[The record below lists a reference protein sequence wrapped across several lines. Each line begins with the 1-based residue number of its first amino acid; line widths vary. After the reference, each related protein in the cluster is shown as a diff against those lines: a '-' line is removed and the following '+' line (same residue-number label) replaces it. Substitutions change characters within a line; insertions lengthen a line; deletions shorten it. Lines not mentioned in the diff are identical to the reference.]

1 MFYGLLG
8 GAMSGLVGLS
18 GTAPIVAGLIILGCS
33 ALEIV
38 GTSVFILVGI
48 SLVGFLMHLHLGNV
62 NWKLVLMLAIGTS
75 TGAFFAPYILS
86 KFKKETLEK
95 FLTPIIIILTVVMGL
110 IVIFK

>member
-1 MFYGLLG
+1 
-8 GAMSGLVGLS
+8 MSGLVGLS

-48 SLVGFLMHLHLGNV
+48 SLVGFLMHLLLGNV

-75 TGAFFAPYILS
+75 SGASFAPYIWS
-86 KFKKETLEK
+86 KFRKESLEK
-95 FLTPIIIILTVVMGL
+95 FLPTVVIIPTVVMGL
-110 IVIFK
+110 IAIFK